1 MLAGKVD
8 FVIPH
13 MGRPEMLVA
22 TIESILA
29 QNCPERVH
37 QILVVTKNTEPL
49 AVPEHP
55 KLTILYRPDATSI
68 SEQRNFGASH
78 IVDAAGQSEW
88 LAFLDADIQ
97 LAPDWLAT
105 CLRLMQ
111 QQPERVVL
119 SAMQQASSAASNIE
133 LLRTSLSN
141 AAVDCSVQFLPGRN
155 LLVRRQHHQVVG
167 GFPEHLQTCEDYYY
181 TDRLSELGPLYYTS
195 ETHYV
200 HLGEDQTLRQ
210 TFDKEIWRSEY
221 NLKSLSGRKIPLR
234 EWPSILLPFWVLL
247 ALLAML
253 LSILVPSLFIP
264 AAALLMLPVL
274 LYSLRLYRLPHNTV
288 AFHYLLLF
296 YTVYFAARAV
306 GTLAGVRFLL
316 PRKTTL

>member
-1 MLAGKVD
+1 MSMLAGKVD

-13 MGRPEMLVA
+13 MGRPEMLVT

-37 QILVVTKNTEPL
+37 QILVVTKNSEPL
-49 AVPEHP
+49 VVPAHP

-68 SEQRNFGASH
+68 SEQRNVGASY
-78 IVDAAGQSEW
+78 GQSEW

-105 CLRLMQ
+105 CLKLMQ
-111 QQPERVVL
+111 EQPTRVVL
-119 SAMQQASSAASNIE
+119 TAMQKDAQGAPVTERIRTVLCNTKVDTVAAYLPGCNL
-133 LLRTSLSN
+133 LLRRSS
-141 AAVDCSVQFLPGRN
+141 
-155 LLVRRQHHQVVG
+155 HQDVG
-167 GFPEHLQTCEDYYY
+167 GFPEHLQTCEDSYY
-181 TDRLSELGPLYYTS
+181 TERLGQAGELYCTSQTYYI
-195 ETHYV
+195 
-200 HLGEDQTLRQ
+200 HLGEDKSFAQS
-210 TFDKEIWRSEY
+210 FKKEIWRSEY
-221 NLKSLSGRKIPLR
+221 NLKSLSGRKVPLR

-253 LSILVPSLFIP
+253 LSSLVPSLFLP
-264 AAALLMLPVL
+264 AVALLMLPVL

>member
-1 MLAGKVD
+1 MSMLAGKVD

-29 QNCPERVH
+29 QNCPERVQ

-68 SEQRNFGASH
+68 SEQRNFGASK
-78 IVDAAGQSEW
+78 GRSEW

-97 LAPDWLAT
+97 LAPDWLSH
-105 CLRLMQ
+105 CLALMQ
-111 QQPERVVL
+111 ERPDRVVV
-119 SAMQQASSAASNIE
+119 SAMQRAGADASNIE
-133 LLRTSLSN
+133 LLRTALSN
-141 AAVDCSVQFLPGRN
+141 ADLDSCVQFLPGRN
-155 LLVRRQHHQVVG
+155 LLVGRQHHQAIG

-181 TDRLSELGPLYYTS
+181 TDKLGELGDLYYTS
-195 ETHYV
+195 ITNYV
-200 HLGEDQTLRQ
+200 HLGEDKTLSQ
-210 TFDKEIWRSEY
+210 TFQKEIWRSEY
-221 NLKSLSGRKIPLR
+221 NLKSLSGRKVPLR
-234 EWPSILLPFWVLL
+234 EWPSILLPFWVLM

-288 AFHYLLLF
+288 AFYYLLLF

-306 GTLAGVRFLL
+306 GTLAGVRFFFS
-316 PRKTTL
+316 RKEPV